1 MAFNLKNR
9 HLLSLVHH
17 SEREINYLLD
27 LSRDLKRAK
36 YTGTEQPK
44 LQGKNIALI
53 FEKTSTRTRCAFE
66 VAAYDQGARVTYIDP
81 NSSQIGHKESMKDT
95 ARVLGRMY
103 DAIEYRGFKQSI
115 VQELADYAGV
125 PVFNGLTD
133 EFHPT
138 QMLADVLTMIENCD
152 KPLSEISY
160 VYIGDARNNMG
171 NSLLLI
177 GAKLGMDVRICGP
190 KALLPDA
197 ELVELCEGFAKQSG
211 ARITVTDDIDK
222 AVKGVDFVHTDVWV
236 SMGEPLET
244 WGDRIQLLLP
254 YQVTSELMKRTG
266 NPKVKFMHCLPA
278 FHNSET
284 KVGRQIAEKYPALAN
299 GIEVTEDVFES
310 PMNVAFEQAEN
321 RMHTIK
327 AVMVASLA

>member
-36 YTGTEQPK
+36 YAGTEQQQLK
-44 LQGKNIALI
+44 GKNIALI

-103 DAIEYRGFKQSI
+103 DAIEYRGFKQTI

-254 YQVTSELMKRTG
+254 YQVTPELMKRTG

-310 PMNVAFEQAEN
+310 PMNIAFEQAEN

>member
-1 MAFNLKNR
+1 MALNLKNR
-9 HLLSLVHH
+9 HLLSLVNH
-17 SEREINYLLD
+17 SEREIKYLLD

-36 YTGTEQPK
+36 YAGTEQQK
-44 LQGKNIALI
+44 LKGKNIALI

-66 VAAYDQGARVTYIDP
+66 VAAYDQGAQVTYIDP

-103 DAIEYRGFKQSI
+103 DAIEYRGFKQEI
-115 VQELADYAGV
+115 VDELAEYAGV

-152 KPLSEISY
+152 KPLSEIKY

-190 KALLPDA
+190 KALLPDP
-197 ELVELCEGFAKQSG
+197 ELVEMCEGFAKQSG

-244 WGDRIQLLLP
+244 WGERIKLLLP
-254 YQVTSELMKRTG
+254 YQVTPELMKRTG
-266 NPKVKFMHCLPA
+266 NPRVKFMHCLPA

-284 KVGRQIAEKYPALAN
+284 KVGRQIAEKYPELAN

-327 AVMVASLA
+327 AVLYSSLI

>member
-1 MAFNLKNR
+1 MAFNMKNR

-17 SEREINYLLD
+17 TEREIKYLLD

-36 YTGTEQPK
+36 YAGTEQQK
-44 LQGKNIALI
+44 LKGKNIALI

-66 VAAYDQGARVTYIDP
+66 VAAHDQGAQVTYIDP

-103 DAIEYRGFKQSI
+103 DGIEYRGFKQSI

-138 QMLADVLTMIENCD
+138 QMLADVLTMIEHCD

-190 KALLPDA
+190 KTLLPEA
-197 ELVELCEGFAKQSG
+197 SLVEMCEKFAKESG
-211 ARITVTDDIDK
+211 ARITVTKDIDK

-244 WGDRIQLLLP
+244 WGERIKLLLP
-254 YQVTSELMKRTG
+254 YQVTPELMKRTG

-284 KVGRQIAEKYPALAN
+284 KVGRQIADKYPELAN

-310 PMNVAFEQAEN
+310 PMNIAFEQAEN

>member
-36 YTGTEQPK
+36 YAGTEQQQLK
-44 LQGKNIALI
+44 GKNIALI

-254 YQVTSELMKRTG
+254 YQVTPELMKRTG